1 MSPLVS
7 TVGRRIRAA
16 RYAAGLTQGQL
27 AIAIHKHVNTIRNL
41 ERDAY
46 SPTLETL
53 DEIAKACGISRLEL
67 IPEHEP
73 ALQSA

>member
-16 RYAAGLTQGQL
+16 RFAAGLTQGQL
-27 AIAIHKHVNTIRNL
+27 ATAIDKHVNTIRNL

-53 DEIAKACGISRLEL
+53 DAIAQACGTTRLEL
-67 IPEHEP
+67 IPEHAP